1 MSQQGGDKTEKAT
14 PKKRREARE
23 KGQVFKSTELATA
36 LSLMAMFGTLSLLG
50 SSMMDRLGEYLVS
63 VFGAGESLPDVMDI
77 SSVQPL
83 MQSAILNT
91 LWVLLPV
98 LGVAFMA
105 GLVFNYLQVG
115 FLFSTKAMAPKFS
128 RINMLEGFKRIFSK
142 NTLIELVKS
151 LIKLAALGYIAYTEY
166 LEQIDKVPM
175 LMQTGFAGSVIAM
188 LDILFSL
195 AFKLALALAI
205 IGPLDYFYQWWKYE
219 KDLRMSK
226 QEIKDEY
233 KLTEGDPQIKGKI
246 RQKQRQMSSLRMM
259 RAVAQ
264 ADVVITNPTHYA
276 VALAYEEGKHS
287 APLIVAK
294 GKDYVARKIRE
305 KARENRVEIV
315 ENKPLAQ
322 QLYFFCEV
330 GDEVPEKMYQ
340 AVAEILAYIYRMKN
354 KTGGRDR

>member
-1 MSQQGGDKTEKAT
+1 MSQQSGDKTEKAT

-36 LSLMAMFGTLSLLG
+36 LSLIAMFGTLSILG
-50 SSMMDRLGEYLVS
+50 SSMMDRLGEYLTS
-63 VFGAGESLPDVMDI
+63 VFGAGKSLPDVWTI

-83 MQSAILNT
+83 MLNAVINMF
-91 LWVLLPV
+91 LILLPV

-128 RINMLEGFKRIFSK
+128 RINMIEGFKRIFSK
-142 NTLIELVKS
+142 NTLIELLKS
-151 LIKLAALGYIAYTEY
+151 LFKLAALGYIAYTEY
-166 LEQIDKVPM
+166 QEQVDKVPM
-175 LMQTGFAGSVIAM
+175 LMKTGLTGSIVAM

-195 AFKLALALAI
+195 AFKLGLALAVF
-205 IGPLDYFYQWWKYE
+205 GPLDFLYQWWKYE

-276 VALAYEEGKHS
+276 VALAYEEGKHN

-294 GKDYVARKIRE
+294 GKDLVAQRIRE
-305 KARENRVEIV
+305 KARENHVEIV

-340 AVAEILAYIYRMKN
+340 AVAEILAYIYRIKN
-354 KTGGRDR
+354 KTRG

>member
-36 LSLMAMFGTLSLLG
+36 LSLIALFGALSILG
-50 SSMMDRLGEYLVS
+50 SSMMDRLGEYMTS
-63 VFGAGESLPDVMDI
+63 VFGAGKSLPETLTI
-77 SSVQPL
+77 STVQPL
-83 MQSAILNT
+83 MLNA
-91 LWVLLPV
+91 VLNMFLVILPV

-142 NTLIELVKS
+142 NTLIELLKS
-151 LIKLAALGYIAYTEY
+151 LIKLAVLGYIAYTEY
-166 LEQIDKVPM
+166 QEQVEKVPR
-175 LMQTGFAGSVIAM
+175 LMQSGLTGSIVAM
-188 LDILFSL
+188 VNILFGL
-195 AFKLALALAI
+195 AFKLGLALAVL
-205 IGPLDYFYQWWKYE
+205 GPLDFLYQWWKYE

-294 GKDYVARKIRE
+294 GKDLVAQRIRE
-305 KARENRVEIV
+305 KARENHVEIV

-354 KTGGRDR
+354 KTRG